1 MTDPTPDTGPRSE
14 PSPGSR
20 SWGAV
25 LYPVAV
31 VILLVAVGLLAFR
44 LHQLR
49 LQIALGEPRAN
60 ALAVRDLLSSEL
72 TTAEG
77 ETLVPVEEGH
87 DLIVLVALTPY
98 DCATCLDELEALAL
112 LDEMREDLAVYGL
125 MSYASP
131 EEARQT
137 QETFALPFDIVPDPE
152 GQIQARLEPPQTPWK
167 IVWSVAEGRIL
178 FEDPRSMEEAERHA
192 FLLRVGT
199 L

>member
-1 MTDPTPDTGPRSE
+1 MTGSSVSPPSTAEPR
-14 PSPGSR
+14 PGR
-20 SWGAV
+20 SWSS
-25 LYPVAV
+25 VAYLIAIV
-31 VILLVAVGLLAFR
+31 VLLVAVGLLAFR

-72 TTAEG
+72 TTARG
-77 ETLVPVEEGH
+77 ETIIPTEEGH

-98 DCATCLDELEALAL
+98 DCATCLDELESLAL
-112 LDEMREDLAVYGL
+112 LDEMRDDLAVYGL
-125 MSYASP
+125 MAYASP
-131 EEARQT
+131 EEALQT
-137 QETFALPFDIVPDPE
+137 QETFALPFDIIPDAE
-152 GQIQARLEPPQTPWK
+152 GEIQDRLEPPQTPWK

>member
-1 MTDPTPDTGPRSE
+1 MSETPG
-14 PSPGSR
+14 R
-20 SWGAV
+20 SWGTV
-25 LYPVAV
+25 VYPIAV
-31 VILLVAVGLLAFR
+31 VVLLAAVSLLAFR

-49 LQIALGEPRAN
+49 EQIALGEPRAN

-72 TTAEG
+72 TTARG
-77 ETLVPVEEGH
+77 KTLVPTQEGH

-112 LDEMREDLAVYGL
+112 LDEMRDDLAVYGL

-131 EEARQT
+131 DEARQT
-137 QETFALPFDIVPDPE
+137 QETFGLPFDIIPDAE
-152 GQIQARLEPPQTPWK
+152 GEMQARLAPPQTPWK
-167 IVWSVAEGRIL
+167 IVWSVDEGRIL